1 MKFVY
6 PFLADYGKD
15 FGWFRTGGPGL
26 ANCMFVAARAYS
38 YAKKYDA
45 EFIDPTWFKL
55 SVGPYIRREKDKRHY
70 LGLFEQIGIT
80 GMKKWSLIHKV
91 THTEKELKAFEIA
104 KNGVLKVNTLGNYFK
119 DINPQDAKEY
129 FDRAIKHS
137 IKDVVLK
144 DDFSL
149 KIAVHVRLG
158 DYVNYADIL
167 TPIEW
172 YVKVIKKF
180 AKLNP
185 ELEFC
190 VFSDGTD
197 EQLEEILA
205 LPNTHRVF
213 YGSALADI
221 YAISQC
227 QFVVASHSTFSAWG
241 AFMGHKPIVFHKC
254 GFMPIY
260 NDNSQIQYVLGD
272 FEKLP
277 EDVMDFI
284 KTII

>member
-1 MKFVY
+1 
-6 PFLADYGKD
+6 
-15 FGWFRTGGPGL
+15 
-26 ANCMFVAARAYS
+26 
-38 YAKKYDA
+38 
-45 EFIDPTWFKL
+45 
-55 SVGPYIRREKDKRHY
+55 
-70 LGLFEQIGIT
+70 
-80 GMKKWSLIHKV
+80 MKKWSLIHKV

-119 DINPQDAKEY
+119 DINPRDAKEY

-137 IKDVVLK
+137 IKDFVLK
-144 DDFSL
+144 DDFSK

-167 TPIEW
+167 TPIKW

-197 EQLEEILA
+197 EQLSEILA

-254 GFMPIY
+254 DFMPIY

-284 KTII
+284 NLKSATIIQYTIKGRFMSR